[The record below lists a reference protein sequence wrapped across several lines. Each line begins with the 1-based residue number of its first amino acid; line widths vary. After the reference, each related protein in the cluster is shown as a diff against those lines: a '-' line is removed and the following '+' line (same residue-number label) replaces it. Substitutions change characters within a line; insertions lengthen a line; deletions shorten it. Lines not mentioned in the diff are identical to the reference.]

1 MPFVSYAQNQEDVL
15 LHRVFGGQET
25 GFYVDVGAFHPV
37 RGSVTKAFYDRG
49 WSGIN
54 VEPGQVF
61 EELAAARPRD
71 VNLRMAA
78 LDRVGEVAFVE
89 DAADAGMSH
98 VAATP
103 GGPGPGPAARMV
115 PCDTIEN
122 IIRDHSRRRP
132 VDFLKIDAEGAEA
145 AIIGHTD
152 WRRLRPRVLVIETTL
167 PWSTTLA
174 NQDWEP
180 VLLEQGYLR
189 AFFDGINCFYIPEEE
204 AAALLRHFQAP
215 VNVLDS
221 ARQYDPAAEAVAAER
236 DRLHASLAAAE
247 AERERLRA
255 EVVAAQAAA
264 ETERERLR
272 ADAEAAQAAAETERE
287 RLRADAEAAQAAA
300 EAERE
305 RLRAEVVSAQAAAET
320 ERERLRADAA
330 AAQAAAEAERERLRA
345 ELGAAQA
352 ANAAA
357 DASRAALDQQVALLG
372 GEVAQ
377 VSAQR
382 NTLATILQT
391 LEQTA
396 MPTPPPIPV
405 TIAPARPLV
414 QRILRRSVRLAYGVV
429 RPVVR
434 PAAWRLRGF
443 LQAPLA
449 GQAQQ
454 TDDAVRALQAEVRAG
469 LQARQA
475 EGQVLL
481 AGLQALQA
489 EGQVLRAE
497 VQGLT
502 SAPGITTPA
511 GLAELR
517 RLAEEVER
525 AILTLAMAAAAD
537 RAPPS
542 DGLPSDGPPS
552 DGLPP
557 EGPPPDGTGAAR
569 AAGVPLRLPDG
580 RLVQVEPMPGDLSV
594 SAALRASGGEWEP
607 HVRRFLAGVV
617 QPNWVCA
624 DIGANVGTHSLAL
637 ASLARDGRV
646 FAFEADP
653 ANHAVLTRNIAALP
667 PPAGPIE
674 ALHLALW
681 DRRGTLVIGGAAELA
696 GCSFVTEEPTDA
708 AATERRLRAVVDA
721 AALDGTELHVR
732 LSEVPALPLD
742 EWAEAAALPRLDLI
756 KLDVEGAEA
765 RVIRGADRTLRRH
778 RPVLLV
784 EYNPA
789 CAASYFDQP
798 ADALF
803 RELESRFEAI
813 HALEEDGAL
822 MRLADWEALRTRLE
836 AGKGWEDLVCL
847 PAAVAVD
854 AVGLDQVPTTKDG
867 SVL

>member
-255 EVVAAQAAA
+255 EVV
-264 ETERERLR
+264 
-272 ADAEAAQAAAETERE
+272 
-287 RLRADAEAAQAAA
+287 
-300 EAERE
+300 
-305 RLRAEVVSAQAAAET
+305 SAQAAAET

-352 ANAAA
+352 ANATA